1 MINIDTFLILV
12 IFIILLIFIYYTY
25 FTIKKK
31 QNNNNKIILEPFFDN
46 KVKIDTNL
54 QNYNIKNEGFV
65 NELIP
70 IKNEIDYINP
80 RIHTYYD
87 NTAIGDELIS
97 DYKTINNYNNYNAID
112 SQFCD
117 CKPKQFI
124 NLNKDFITKHFTKGN
139 STDLPIA
146 NIHINFL
153 SNCSDKI
160 SKNI

>member
-1 MINIDTFLILV
+1 MFV
-12 IFIILLIFIYYTY
+12 YQTY
-25 FTIKKK
+25 FRIKKK
-31 QNNNNKIILEPFFDN
+31 INTNTVITEEFFDN
-46 KVKIDTNL
+46 KKLKIDTDI

-70 IKNEIDYINP
+70 VKDEVDYINP
-80 RIHTYYD
+80 RINTYYD
-87 NTAIGDELIS
+87 VTKIGDELIS
-97 DYKTINNYNNYNAID
+97 DYKKINNYNNYNAID

-124 NLNKDFITKHFTKGN
+124 NLNKDFIKKHFTKGK

-160 SKNI
+160 SNNI

>member
-1 MINIDTFLILV
+1 MINIDTFIILI
-12 IFIILLIFIYYTY
+12 IFITLLIFIYQTY
-25 FTIKKK
+25 FRIK
-31 QNNNNKIILEPFFDN
+31 NNNNNIVITEPFFDN
-46 KVKIDTNL
+46 KLKIDTDL
-54 QNYNIKNEGFV
+54 QNYDIKNKGFV

-70 IKNEIDYINP
+70 VKNEIDYINP

-97 DYKTINNYNNYNAID
+97 DYKTVNNYNNYTAID

-117 CKPKQFI
+117 CKPKLFI
-124 NLNKDFITKHFTKGN
+124 NLNKDFIKKHFTKGN
-139 STDLPIA
+139 STDLPIG

-160 SKNI
+160 SNNI

>member
-1 MINIDTFLILV
+1 MNIDTLLILI
-12 IFIILLIFIYYTY
+12 IFIILIMFVYQTY
-25 FTIKKK
+25 FRIKKK
-31 QNNNNKIILEPFFDN
+31 INTNTVITEEFFDN
-46 KVKIDTNL
+46 KKLKIDTDI

-70 IKNEIDYINP
+70 VKDEVDYINP
-80 RIHTYYD
+80 RINTYYD
-87 NTAIGDELIS
+87 VTKIGDELIS
-97 DYKTINNYNNYNAID
+97 DYKKINNYNNYNAID

-124 NLNKDFITKHFTKGN
+124 NLNKDFIKKHFTKGK

-160 SKNI
+160 SNNI

>member
-1 MINIDTFLILV
+1 MNIDTLLILI
-12 IFIILLIFIYYTY
+12 IFIILIIFVYKTY
-25 FTIKKK
+25 FRIKKK
-31 QNNNNKIILEPFFDN
+31 KNTNTVITKEFFDN
-46 KVKIDTNL
+46 KKLKIDTDI

-70 IKNEIDYINP
+70 VKEEVDYINP
-80 RIHTYYD
+80 RINTYYD
-87 NTAIGDELIS
+87 VTKIGDELIS
-97 DYKTINNYNNYNAID
+97 DYKKINNYNNYNAID

-124 NLNKDFITKHFTKGN
+124 NLNKDFIKKHFTKGK

-160 SKNI
+160 SNNI

>member
-1 MINIDTFLILV
+1 MNIDTLLILI
-12 IFIILLIFIYYTY
+12 IFIILIIFVYKTY
-25 FTIKKK
+25 FRIKKK
-31 QNNNNKIILEPFFDN
+31 KNTNTVITKEFFDN
-46 KVKIDTNL
+46 KKLKIDTDI

-70 IKNEIDYINP
+70 VKDEVDYINP
-80 RIHTYYD
+80 RINTYYD
-87 NTAIGDELIS
+87 VTKIGDELIS
-97 DYKTINNYNNYNAID
+97 DYKKINNYNNYNAID

-124 NLNKDFITKHFTKGN
+124 NLNKDFIKKHFTKGK

-160 SKNI
+160 SNNI